1 MTVSNKAACLDVKAA
16 GLKQVIYFGEV
27 NKSILSIT
35 DLSETDVDELYMIS
49 CEPLFT
55 GFGFKDLGSIP
66 AKGTKEVD
74 LYVRG
79 TSDKLSYL
87 PLFFVYK
94 SRDQWRY
101 CMYNYSM

>member
-1 MTVSNKAACLDVKAA
+1 
-16 GLKQVIYFGEV
+16 
-27 NKSILSIT
+27 
-35 DLSETDVDELYMIS
+35 MIS

-101 CMYNYSM
+101 CMYNYSMQVKKSFNTRYYSEDLQNGTRQVTIDILNSKDHL